1 MQYVYRCCTGLLSA
15 VVMHVMFADAILG
28 SFSAAIM
35 RAEVYGC

>member
-1 MQYVYRCCTGLLSA
+1 
-15 VVMHVMFADAILG
+15 MHVMFADAILG